1 MGNVPLLDG
10 IFSLI
15 SIIYSVFLHCL
26 SATSRIF
33 NCMFF
38 LKENSSSEDEL
49 VLKMKAKLQGG
60 VPFVWEFH
68 CSEGGKHMV
77 RK

>member
-1 MGNVPLLDG
+1 MSVFN
-10 IFSLI
+10 IFYLPGEESLI
-15 SIIYSVFLHCL
+15 VC
-26 SATSRIF
+26 
-33 NCMFF
+33 FF

>member
-1 MGNVPLLDG
+1 MSVFN
-10 IFSLI
+10 IFYLPGEESLI
-15 SIIYSVFLHCL
+15 VCFL
-26 SATSRIF
+26 
-33 NCMFF
+33 
-38 LKENSSSEDEL
+38 LKENSLSEDEL

-77 RK
+77 RKYRNEKEIIDTWCCCV